1 MSITWGDYEFDG
13 PSRLDSWI
21 APRRAGVYAIMYKKD
36 SANKPRTYTIIYFGE
51 SENLS
56 ERGFPW
62 DHHRAKCWIDKAG
75 SKSNVY
81 IGVHYMPGSTQ
92 AQRSAVEQAL
102 IAKYSPACNKQ

>member
-13 PSRLDSWI
+13 PSRLDSWT

-36 SANKPRTYTIIYFGE
+36 AVKKPNSYTIVYFGE

-62 DHHRAKCWIDKAG
+62 EHHQAQCWIDKTG
-75 SKSNVY
+75 SRNNVY
-81 IGVHYMPGSTQ
+81 IGVHYMPGSTH
-92 AQRSAVEQAL
+92 AERSSVEQAL
-102 IAKYSPACNKQ
+102 IAKYNPACNR